1 MHVHRYR
8 PNTSRPASAGASALV
23 LAVIGAGLATIAG
36 PQIAPAFYDPPLTV
50 ENIPLPT
57 PVQPTPEPVPVQ
69 PDQIVR
75 PTTPPLHQPDSL
87 VKLPTAA
94 PPMGTTTDLVPVL
107 PDPPA
112 PTGLGGGGVTVD
124 PPRAPVMVGAAID
137 PRHADALQP
146 PYPSY
151 ERRAGI
157 EGAVTVRVRID
168 TSGRVS
174 AVEIVNSVSEGL
186 ANATRRHAL
195 SRWRFKP
202 ATRDG
207 IPVESWKTM
216 TLRFTLVD

>member
-1 MHVHRYR
+1 MFIAIA
-8 PNTSRPASAGASALV
+8 PARPAPPARGASALV
-23 LAVIGAGLATIAG
+23 LALIGAGLATIAG
-36 PQIAPAFYDPPLTV
+36 PQIAPAFYDPPLTTV
-50 ENIPLPT
+50 NVPLPT
-57 PVQPTPEPVPVQ
+57 PVQTPEPQ
-69 PDQIVR
+69 PKQQDQIIR

-87 VKLPTAA
+87 VKLPTAT

-112 PTGLGGGGVTVD
+112 PAGLGGGGVTVD
-124 PPRAPVMVGAAID
+124 PPRAPVMVGASID

-151 ERRAGI
+151 ERRAGV
-157 EGAVTVRVRID
+157 EGTVTVRVRID